1 MRRKTEAKREAIL
14 DAATQEFTERG
25 YEGASMSAIVGRTG
39 GSKQTLY
46 NYFSSKEDLF
56 IEVTMRVI
64 ERHVEVSL
72 AEMTAGTD
80 LEQSLRRY
88 GSHYLSVRQ
97 SPEVVGLVR
106 LAYGEAGRSNIGRV
120 LYERGR
126 MKGVNDVASFLTS
139 AMKAGKLREADATV
153 AALHYFALLDA
164 ELADPV
170 VLGVRE
176 PATDAEIAGIVGR
189 SVGAFLAA
197 YDQRE
202 THRNDAASRA

>member
-1 MRRKTEAKREAIL
+1 MRKKTEAKREAIL

-46 NYFSSKEDLF
+46 NYFPSKDDLF
-56 IEVTMRVI
+56 VEVAMRAI
-64 ERHVEVSL
+64 ERHVEASL
-72 AEMTAGTD
+72 AEMSEETD
-80 LEQSLRRY
+80 FEQSLRRY
-88 GSHYLSVRQ
+88 GLHYLSVRQ

-120 LYERGR
+120 LYQRGR
-126 MKGVNDVASFLTS
+126 MKGVNDVAAFLAS
-139 AMKAGKLREADATV
+139 VMKEGKLREADAAV

-170 VLGVRE
+170 ILGVRE
-176 PATDAEIAGIVGR
+176 PATDAELAEIVGR

-197 YDQRE
+197 YGRRE
-202 THRNDAASRA
+202 AHRNDAASRA

>member
-1 MRRKTEAKREAIL
+1 MRKKTEAKREAIL

-25 YEGASMSAIVGRTG
+25 FEGASMSAIVGRTG

-46 NYFSSKEDLF
+46 NYFPSKEELF
-56 IEVTMRVI
+56 VEVTMRAI

-72 AEMTAGTD
+72 AEMSEGAN

-88 GSHYLSVRQ
+88 GLHYLSVRQ

-120 LYERGR
+120 LYQRGR
-126 MKGVNDVASFLTS
+126 MKGVNDVAAFLAS
-139 AMKAGKLREADATV
+139 VMKEGKLRKADATI

-176 PATDAEIAGIVGR
+176 PATDAEIAEIVNR

-197 YDQRE
+197 YDPRE
-202 THRNDAASRA
+202 

>member
-1 MRRKTEAKREAIL
+1 MRKKTEAKREAIL

-25 YEGASMSAIVGRTG
+25 YDGASMSAIVGRTG

-46 NYFSSKEDLF
+46 NYFPSKDDLF
-56 IEVTMRVI
+56 VEVTMRAI

-72 AEMTAGTD
+72 AEMSEGAN

-88 GSHYLSVRQ
+88 GLHYLSVRQ

-120 LYERGR
+120 LYQRGR
-126 MKGVNDVASFLTS
+126 MKGVNDVATFLAS
-139 AMKAGKLREADATV
+139 VMKEGKLREADATI

-170 VLGVRE
+170 VLGVRG
-176 PATDAEIAGIVGR
+176 PATDAEIAEIVDR

-202 THRNDAASRA
+202 THRDVAASRA